1 MKIRTTFQ
9 SSRGSVSCAARD
21 AFSLIEV
28 LVVTGLLSVIIIG
41 LVLMFGQTQRAFK
54 LGTTQVD
61 VLESGRLV
69 SEMMRRELSQMVP
82 ANVVNATN
90 FLVEQSPP
98 ARYGPPLVPN
108 QYVQDLAG
116 SSFKR
121 ANRTQQLLFL
131 TRNNQDWASV
141 GYLVGGTKNG
151 IGSLYRFEYKTR
163 PSFSP
168 LLHTGFFDFDAANLY
183 RFDLPSTNMSRLI
196 EGVVHFRCLVYDTL
210 GRQLTA
216 TSIVNNV
223 SLQLDAL
230 GTDPKCAFYSNAV
243 PASVE
248 LELGIL
254 EEKAAERARSIGDA
268 TARAN
273 FLAQQASKVHIFRW
287 RVPVR
292 NVDPSA
298 YP

>member
-1 MKIRTTFQ
+1 VRL
-9 SSRGSVSCAARD
+9 AARF

-98 ARYGPPLVPN
+98 VRYGLLPK
-108 QYVQDLAG
+108 QYVQDLTG
-116 SSFKR
+116 STFQRS
-121 ANRTQQLLFL
+121 NRTQQLLFL
-131 TRNNQDWASV
+131 TRNNLDWTAV
-141 GYLVGGTKNG
+141 GYLVGGTNPG
-151 IGSLYRFEYKTR
+151 IGTLYRFEYKTR
-163 PSFSP
+163 PSYSP
-168 LLHTGFFDFDAANLY
+168 FLHTTFFDAGASNLY
-183 RFDLPSTNMSRLI
+183 RFNLPSTNMSRLI
-196 EGVVHFRCLVYDTL
+196 EGVVHFRCLVYDTF
-210 GRQLTA
+210 GRQLTS
-216 TSIVNNV
+216 TSFVNNV
-223 SLQLDAL
+223 TLRLDAL
-230 GTDPKCAFYSNAV
+230 GADPKCAFYSNAV

-248 LELGIL
+248 LELGVL